1 MRRVGGWATEMKEGT
16 GGLDR
21 HLLCVEPC
29 QHLWLVERNNFFLF
43 LQDCLL
49 PTSVSLVSLST
60 FMLRGPL
67 MVFLLPWC
75 RKLCGFG
82 VWFSPAQGLLQEP
95 AVWQDLVFCRN
106 PCLVASTKFPLA
118 APGSQRVM
126 KTPSIYKAA
135 LCGAGCLAMSLHLSR
150 Q

>member
-1 MRRVGGWATEMKEGT
+1 MGGWATEMKEGT

-49 PTSVSLVSLST
+49 PTSMSLVSLST

-82 VWFSPAQGLLQEP
+82 VWFSPAQEPNHITEDGPRPGKLELQGWWLEERP
-95 AVWQDLVFCRN
+95 KR
-106 PCLVASTKFPLA
+106 
-118 APGSQRVM
+118 R
-126 KTPSIYKAA
+126 
-135 LCGAGCLAMSLHLSR
+135 CGQGEHEG
-150 Q
+150 